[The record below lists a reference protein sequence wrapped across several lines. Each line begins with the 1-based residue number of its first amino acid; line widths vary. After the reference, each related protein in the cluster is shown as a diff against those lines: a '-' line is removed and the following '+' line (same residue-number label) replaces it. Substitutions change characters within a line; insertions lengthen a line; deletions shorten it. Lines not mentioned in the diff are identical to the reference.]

1 MASNHR
7 GYDEREQIGVKMFKN
22 YFYSRETL
30 ELMAEDINRRYYPER
45 LENVLPL
52 DPYDLLEKQGL
63 DVERKY
69 ISPNEQLLGL
79 IFFADEKFPVWDKGT
94 FKKGDKPHF
103 ELFKKGTIVINNI
116 LVEKKKH
123 KKKEMFVCTHENCHW
138 IKDLEYFK
146 DHPENIIQ
154 ICDSKSLEKTYWN
167 SKMSDRDIIE
177 RQNNYLCAAVIMPR
191 DVIKK
196 AFFKSMRYK
205 NIPDKSIEY
214 KPFMKKHIAIL
225 ANMYGINYNPVLYRL
240 FDLNILIRPDKED
253 NHMEH

>member
-1 MASNHR
+1 
-7 GYDEREQIGVKMFKN
+7 
-22 YFYSRETL
+22 
-30 ELMAEDINRRYYPER
+30 
-45 LENVLPL
+45 
-52 DPYDLLEKQGL
+52 
-63 DVERKY
+63 
-69 ISPNEQLLGL
+69 
-79 IFFADEKFPVWDKGT
+79 
-94 FKKGDKPHF
+94 
-103 ELFKKGTIVINNI
+103 
-116 LVEKKKH
+116 
-123 KKKEMFVCTHENCHW
+123 MFVCTHENCHW

>member
-1 MASNHR
+1 
-7 GYDEREQIGVKMFKN
+7 MFRK

-30 ELMAEDINRRYYPER
+30 ELMAEGINRRYYPER
-45 LENVLPL
+45 LEKVLPL

-63 DVERKY
+63 DVEWKY
-69 ISPNEQLLGL
+69 ISPNEELLGL
-79 IFFADEKFPVWDKGT
+79 IFFADEQFYVWDKGT
-94 FKKGDKPHF
+94 YQKGDKPHL
-103 ELFKKGTIVINNI
+103 EPFKKGTIVINNV
-116 LVEKKKH
+116 LVDKKEY
-123 KKKEMFVCTHENCHW
+123 KKKEIFVCTHENCHW
-138 IKDLEYFK
+138 VKDQEYFI
-146 DHPENIIQ
+146 DHPENIVQ
-154 ICDSKSLEKTYWN
+154 ICDSKSLEKTFWN

-196 AFFKSMRYK
+196 AFFESMRYK
-205 NIPDKSIEY
+205 NMPDEPIEY
-214 KPFMKKHIAIL
+214 KPFMKKHIAML

>member
-1 MASNHR
+1 
-7 GYDEREQIGVKMFKN
+7 MFKQ

-30 ELMAEDINRRYYPER
+30 ELMADDINRKYYPER
-45 LENVLPL
+45 LDSVLSL

-63 DVERKY
+63 DVEWKY

-79 IFFADEKFPVWDKGT
+79 IFFADEEFPVWDKGT
-94 FKKGDKPHF
+94 FQKGDKPHY
-103 ELFKKGTIVINNI
+103 ESFKKGTIVINNI
-116 LVEKKKH
+116 LVEKKNY
-123 KKKEMFVCTHENCHW
+123 KKKEIFVCTHENCHW
-138 IKDLEYFK
+138 IKDQEYFK
-146 DHPENIIQ
+146 DHPESIIQ

-205 NIPDKSIEY
+205 NIPEEPIEF
-214 KPFMKKHIAIL
+214 KPFMKKHIAVL
-225 ANMYGINYNPVLYRL
+225 ASMYGINYNPVLYRL
-240 FDLNILIRPDKED
+240 YDLNILVRPDKED
-253 NHMEH
+253 SDMKH